1 MVLPLFA
8 ALVLAFIGLGKV
20 VYYYLG
26 VTHLAEEGARLA
38 VVSATVMP
46 DGSAASSTSL
56 AQYLC
61 NKITSSDTA
70 IDKAKIT
77 IAYGGVGGS
86 GTAGNPV
93 TVSVTTN
100 YHLIPYFNAAS
111 IPVNGSA
118 TMRLETPPAVTGI
131 SPFTGKTC

>member
-8 ALVLAFIGLGKV
+8 ALVLAFIGLGKA

-38 VVSATVMP
+38 VVSATTMP
-46 DGSAASSTSL
+46 DGTPATSTSL

-61 NKITSSDTA
+61 SKITSSDTA
-70 IDKAKIT
+70 VDKAKVAIT
-77 IAYGGVGGS
+77 YGGSGS

-93 TVSVTTN
+93 TVSITTK
-100 YHLIPYFNAAS
+100 YHLIPYFSAAT
-111 IPVNGSA
+111 IPITGAA

-131 SPFTGKTC
+131 TAFTGQSC

>member
-8 ALVLAFIGLGKV
+8 ALVLAFLGLGKA

-38 VVSATVMP
+38 VVSATTMP
-46 DGSAASSTSL
+46 DGTAASSGSL

-61 NKITSSDTA
+61 SRITSSDA
-70 IDKAKIT
+70 AVEKAQVGVT
-77 IAYGGVGGS
+77 YGGIGGS
-86 GTAGNPV
+86 NTAGNPV
-93 TVSVTTN
+93 TVSVTTK
-100 YHLIPYFNAAS
+100 YHLIPYFSAAT
-111 IPVNGSA
+111 IPISGSA

-131 SPFTGKTC
+131 QPFSGASC